1 MRDIGDTKHV
11 RVGAT
16 TRAKLKAY
24 SKKTGLSMAV
34 IVTWCI
40 EDCLMTV
47 ENKKSVLPRILLM
60 QQAMEGPR
68 FELRPPVGS
77 HGPDSG
83 DATQPK
89 RSRRRSKSKQ
99 R

>member
-34 IVTWCI
+34 IVTSDILNSIGEAAGCGGTKMRPSFGI
-40 EDCLMTV
+40 FCL
-47 ENKKSVLPRILLM
+47 
-60 QQAMEGPR
+60 
-68 FELRPPVGS
+68 
-77 HGPDSG
+77 
-83 DATQPK
+83 
-89 RSRRRSKSKQ
+89 
-99 R
+99 